1 MTMKFDDLTDPTCTH
16 CGAEKLQRFGAM
28 VNREGDVQSV
38 HCIPCE
44 EGMDLDAWD
53 RDKRLFSGLTLTAA
67 LKAQSRPME
76 FLAAPR
82 FQPPHPWGPEV
93 MFPKGDGFV
102 RVQATLYSP
111 RDPDFRG
118 PVAMTAA
125 TATHSEMREFV
136 GGREFAVFEEGRLV
150 GSGVVK
156 PWDLRWLDIAEAS
169 ERVHAAVKATLE
181 PLVWFGGL
189 AAIVRPAKLRGLKG
203 AAETAVGRVEMVTY
217 SSAGRCLIQLD
228 TPTDRVTCITAED
241 EDEPRMGVQGIDA
254 TADVAVSL
262 LCAVSEAWRA
272 GAFKMRESA
281 DVGM

>member
-1 MTMKFDDLTDPTCTH
+1 MKFHELNSPDCSHCAAKALTYWSARCDAEHNVLSVSCQTCTD
-16 CGAEKLQRFGAM
+16 AA
-28 VNREGDVQSV
+28 
-38 HCIPCE
+38 
-44 EGMDLDAWD
+44 DLAQWD
-53 RDKRLFSGLTLTAA
+53 GDKRLRSSLTLTAA
-67 LKAQSRPME
+67 LKAQSRPVE
-76 FLAAPR
+76 FRAAPR
-82 FQPPHPWGPEV
+82 CRPPHPWETELTL
-93 MFPKGDGFV
+93 PKGADFA
-102 RVQATLYSP
+102 RVEATLYSP

-125 TATHSEMREFV
+125 TATHGEMRELV
-136 GGREFAVFEEGRLV
+136 GGREFVVIEGGRLV
-150 GSGVVK
+150 GSGIVK

-203 AAETAVGRVEMVTY
+203 AAETAVGRVEMMTY